1 MPNFAL
7 TKRMKINKKH
17 QDRLYMAVILALTLG
32 LAPFYPEPHLI
43 GKVRWVLG
51 GSKGMEMVDYFD
63 LIMHAAPWIFL
74 ILVLVQFLLAR
85 SKSSN

>member
-1 MPNFAL
+1 
-7 TKRMKINKKH
+7 MKINKKH
-17 QDRLYMAVILALTLG
+17 QDRLYMAIILSLTLG

-74 ILVLVQFLLAR
+74 ILVLVQFLLAK